1 MGYKL
6 YYITYEGKSADLDNA
21 VFLLEERKILEILK
35 KENQPLTIYRILLK
49 LKEEGIERTWTYVNM
64 KIEDLT
70 KENRTMILVTHEIG
84 FAKKAAD
91 KTVFI
96 DKGEIVE
103 EGNPKEFFSNP
114 KTDRAKSFLSK
125 VLY

>member
-70 KENRTMILVTHEIG
+70 KEKLIG
-84 FAKKAAD
+84 VKND
-91 KTVFI
+91 
-96 DKGEIVE
+96 
-103 EGNPKEFFSNP
+103 
-114 KTDRAKSFLSK
+114 
-125 VLY
+125 